1 MPKRLIIALVVLLVL
16 VLAGTAEL
24 LVLQSYY
31 TELHDMCSHISTS
44 LLNGYVDI
52 EQYDSMVAYWHR
64 VCSFSELC
72 LPHTDIWEINARIY
86 ECRANIVAQEYTQAY
101 ANMAVLLELILYIPH
116 NALPTVSHIL

>member
-16 VLAGTAEL
+16 VLVGTAEL

-31 TELHDMCSHISTS
+31 AELYDMCSNISTA
-44 LLNGYVDI
+44 LLDEKV
-52 EQYDSMVAYWHR
+52 ELELYDNMVAYWHR

-72 LPHTDIWEINARIY
+72 LPHTDIWEINARIA
-86 ECRANIVAQEYTQAY
+86 ECRANIVALEYTQAY
-101 ANMAVLLELILYIPH
+101 ANMAVLLELIEYIPS

>member
-31 TELHDMCSHISTS
+31 TKLHDMCSDISS
-44 LLNGYVDI
+44 ALLEEQVAS
-52 EQYDSMVAYWHR
+52 EQYDSMVTYWHR

-72 LPHTDIWEINARIY
+72 LPHTDIWEINARIA
-86 ECRANIVAQEYTQAY
+86 ECRANIVACEYTQAY
-101 ANMAVLLELILYIPH
+101 ANMAVLLELIQYIPR
-116 NALPTVSHIL
+116 NALPTISHIL